1 MNFVF
6 VLDLTFFV
14 MIKNFFKIA
23 FRNIARHKG
32 FTFINVTGLAIGL
45 AASLLIL
52 LWVQD
57 EFSFERFNL
66 NSENIY
72 RVEEDQFYSGARYHV
87 TVTPVPGGP
96 VWKEKIPE
104 IEDQVRINQW
114 LPRVLFKYGDKV
126 FFESSIAGVDSQLLK
141 IFTFPLSMGDA
152 ATALN
157 APHSI
162 ILSQK
167 LATKYFG
174 KTNPVGKTLTV
185 ENQAQFTVTGVFKD
199 IPANSMF
206 TFSAVIP
213 YSYLKEIGVA
223 DRSWGNNSIFT
234 FIRLKEGSDIK
245 AVNKKLTDIV
255 VENNPQTTTKF
266 SLFPLLDIHL
276 HGQFGFK
283 ETKGPVIVVT
293 IFTLIAI
300 FILLIACINFINLST
315 AKASGRAREIGIKKV
330 AGADQLSIIVQFLL
344 ESLLLVSVAMILAIL
359 LVGLSLTLFNNISG
373 KSFMLADLFRVRFI
387 MNFIVVGLV
396 AGLISGI
403 YPALYLSSFK
413 PAAVLKGETVSG
425 KGNGMLR
432 RVLVVIQ
439 FTLSILIAV
448 SAIFMFRQLKFLQ
461 NKELGYNKE
470 NLVCITMPDNMK
482 PRYYSIKLELEKETL
497 IQGVTASMW
506 NPTSMGS
513 NSGGASWDGKDPDK
527 QVLIGTNGIDYDYLK
542 TLNMK
547 LVSGRDFSKDF
558 KGDMAHDTVGNFLIN
573 EEVVKLMGI
582 GDPVGKNF
590 RFMGLN
596 GTIVG
601 VLKNFHFK
609 GADQA
614 IEPMAFA
621 LAPIGYLRCILV
633 RLTPGNIPESLK
645 VLEKGWK
652 AVVPEYPLDYTFID
666 QDYDKLFKAQIRIT
680 GLLKYFTILAIII
693 ACLGL
698 YGLSS
703 FSTERRTNEIGIRK
717 VMGADSIT
725 VMYTLAREFLLPVLI
740 SVFIAIPVGW
750 IIVRNLLKQFAYRI
764 DIHFY
769 VFAGIAAGAILIA
782 LLTVSFQA
790 YKATG
795 INPAEALKVE

>member
-66 NSENIY
+66 NGENIY

-114 LPRVLFKYGDKV
+114 LPRVLFKYDDKV

-283 ETKGPVIVVT
+283 ETKGPLIVVT

-482 PRYYSIKLELEKETL
+482 PRYYSLKLELEKETL

-547 LVSGRDFSKDF
+547 LISGRDFSKDF

-633 RLTPGNIPESLK
+633 RLTPGNIPESLNS
-645 VLEKGWK
+645 LEKGWK